1 MRNRM
6 VARMPQA
13 AMPVRGAGELCDLC
27 EQSTHSQIT
36 ADSVWHLAFA
46 SPSQD
51 AGPRAAATLERDLP
65 RTLVISI
72 EMEGRGEA
80 AAAVRPGWLKAAVPE
95 ALRIGAGRVR
105 YFLEAAILAVDTNN
119 ERYTC
124 LVFGGGGLSAADFD
138 DEALRTSASGGAR
151 TARKLKRVVLAHYRR
166 GDVSGLAERVQQ
178 RQDAE
183 RAAGGGADSEAAPGS
198 KRARLGGA
206 RR

>member
-1 MRNRM
+1 
-6 VARMPQA
+6 MPRA
-13 AMPVRGAGELCDLC
+13 AVPVRGAGLLCDLC
-27 EQSTHSQIT
+27 QQLTHSPIT
-36 ADSVWHLAFA
+36 ADSVRHLAFA

-80 AAAVRPGWLKAAVPE
+80 AAAAQPGWLKAAMPE
-95 ALRIGAGRVR
+95 ELHIGAERVR
-105 YFLEAAILAVDTNN
+105 YFLAAAILAVDTNH

-124 LVFGGGGLSAADFD
+124 LVFGGSGLSAADFD

-166 GDVSGLAERVQQ
+166 GDISGLAERVQQ
-178 RQDAE
+178 RQEDAE
-183 RAAGGGADSEAAPGS
+183 RAPAGEADGGAASGA
-198 KRARLGGA
+198 KRARLHS
-206 RR
+206 